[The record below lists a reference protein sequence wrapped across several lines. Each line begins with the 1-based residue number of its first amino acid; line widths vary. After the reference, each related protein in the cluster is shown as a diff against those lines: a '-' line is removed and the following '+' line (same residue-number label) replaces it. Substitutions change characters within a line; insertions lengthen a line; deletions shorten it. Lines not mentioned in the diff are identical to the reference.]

1 VSSDSLNVKVVS
13 NQNSVELTKNE
24 NTVVISDK
32 NRDTSINVL
41 QKETVVVTVASKGP
55 KGDKGDKGDMGI
67 AVTNQIATGSITASV
82 DVGTNTF
89 RVQSGSSTYFYI
101 SSSGNVGIGTTNPTL
116 GLLQLNTSTAI
127 PNPSLYINAS
137 GVGTTASIV
146 VRSNNGASV
155 PTQKTYN
162 PVGGSDSLNFIQ
174 LLDGDTT
181 STTNQPIGRIIFS
194 SNDADSGGTNTT
206 KAFIE
211 AVSEDATPD
220 TFLAFGTAQASTSV
234 TERMRITSVGNVGI
248 GTTAPTNTLQVNGG
262 ITATYLT
269 TSYIDINTTA
279 GITQPIEGR
288 LSWDNTDGTLDIG
301 LKGGNISLQ
310 VGQEQVVRVVNKT
323 DGNLLKSEYKVVRIR
338 RTDEGG
344 AQGQRL
350 AIRLSQA
357 NNDPN
362 SVDTLGLVAE
372 DINDNQEGYI
382 ITSGLLHNI
391 NTTGTLQS
399 ETWYDGDVLYLS
411 PTVAGA
417 LTNIKPIAPNHTVI
431 VGFVVY
437 AHNNQGKIFVKVD
450 NGYEIDELHN
460 VRINTSSL
468 AVGDLLI
475 YSSSVWTNSKQ
486 MTGSYVLNGNVTVT
500 GTASINTL
508 VVNQTQLSTGSNQL
522 GDNINDTQTL
532 YGSVIIPTGSL
543 TVTGSLNVISGITG
557 SLFGTSSWAI
567 NALTASFITPTGTN
581 AFVQGGNSFGTT
593 ALLGTNDTQDLQFE
607 TSGSVRMTISSSGNI
622 GIGTTSPLSTLT
634 VAGGNININ
643 NGYGIG
649 GNFVGTYTSFIT
661 YHNDGLGFLQSA
673 SFGFRR
679 SAYMDSIAYPDIF
692 GLGTN
697 DLRFFTSTNGI
708 AAPSEIMRMVGS
720 TGFVGIGETS
730 PSAKLEIKGSGATSA
745 TTALRVEN
753 NNATSL
759 LTILNDGTSAFNT
772 SHLYVSSSGNVGIGT
787 ATPVHNLVVNGNTG
801 VSINA
806 NGATFPNIHRDST
819 DGGMLLRSWNGSI
832 FTTNVKITPTTE
844 VGIGTTTPTA
854 ELHISGANADAL
866 LRVSSPAVNNILFVT
881 GSGRV
886 GIGTSNPGVTLDV
899 VGGSIRTSNTMF
911 NSTTQTNTIQL
922 SSATNLQFL
931 SASVETARY
940 DNNGWGFFNTAPA
953 AKVHISGANA
963 DNLFGVSSPSAT
975 NALFVTGSGNVGIG
989 TSNPLSLLHITASS
1003 GNEFLRITSGSQN
1016 ILNVRSGSVVFF
1028 AGTGVSP
1035 TANFDLDVQ
1044 GTGTANGGTVRFTAN
1059 STIWTFAGTSAVSRG
1074 STGNSDMFNVSM
1086 TGTSATLVQNPMS
1099 ITFNANQ
1106 STTGGGG
1113 YTVLRVNATHAT
1125 TAGTGSKLLQTWE
1138 FGGTQ
1143 RSVVNITGS
1152 IGVGITTP
1160 SASVHISSSLGL
1172 APILAITP
1180 HHPLPTTNI
1189 PTGSFMVSSSTPP
1202 KPFFWDGTTW
1212 NALY

>member
-1 VSSDSLNVKVVS
+1 MSSDRLNVKVVS

-194 SNDADSGGTNTT
+194 SNDTDSGGTNTT

-211 AVSEDATPD
+211 AVSEDTTPD

-372 DINDNQEGYI
+372 NIDNNQEGYI
-382 ITSGLLHNI
+382 ITSGLVRDI
-391 NTTGTLQS
+391 NTTGTLQG
-399 ETWYDGDVLYLS
+399 ETWNDGDVLYLS
-411 PTVAGA
+411 PTTAGA

-475 YSSSVWTNSKQ
+475 YSSSVWINSKQ
-486 MTGSYVLNGNVTVT
+486 MTGSYSL
-500 GTASINTL
+500 
-508 VVNQTQLSTGSNQL
+508 
-522 GDNINDTQTL
+522 
-532 YGSVIIPTGSL
+532 TGSL
-543 TVTGSLNVISGITG
+543 TTTGDIT
-557 SLFGTSSWAI
+557 AQ
-567 NALTASFITPTGTN
+567 NLTVADIT
-581 AFVQGGNSFGTT
+581 A
-593 ALLGTNDTQDLQFE
+593 
-607 TSGSVRMTISSSGNI
+607 SGNI
-622 GIGTTSPLSTLT
+622 TIGRTKS
-634 VAGGNININ
+634 
-643 NGYGIG
+643 IG
-649 GNFVGTYTSFIT
+649 GNNLGTYNPILT
-661 YHNDGLGFLQSA
+661 YWNDGVSGAVQSA
-673 SFGFRR
+673 SFGFRG
-679 SAYMDSIAYPDIF
+679 SAYMDSIAYPDLF
-692 GLGTN
+692 GFGTN

-730 PSAKLEIKGSGATSA
+730 PSAKLEIRGSGATSA
-745 TTALRVEN
+745 TTAFRVEN
-753 NNATSL
+753 SSATSL

-772 SHLYVSSSGNVGIGT
+772 NHLYVSGSGRI
-787 ATPVHNLVVNGNTG
+787 
-801 VSINA
+801 
-806 NGATFPNIHRDST
+806 
-819 DGGMLLRSWNGSI
+819 
-832 FTTNVKITPTTE
+832 
-844 VGIGTTTPTA
+844 GIGTTTPQSQ
-854 ELHISGANADAL
+854 LHITGANAL
-866 LRVSSPAVNNILFVT
+866 FTLSPI
-881 GSGRV
+881 
-886 GIGTSNPGVTLDV
+886 
-899 VGGSIRTSNTMF
+899 
-911 NSTTQTNTIQL
+911 
-922 SSATNLQFL
+922 
-931 SASVETARY
+931 
-940 DNNGWGFFNTAPA
+940 
-953 AKVHISGANA
+953 
-963 DNLFGVSSPSAT
+963 
-975 NALFVTGSGNVGIG
+975 
-989 TSNPLSLLHITASS
+989 
-1003 GNEFLRITSGSQN
+1003 
-1016 ILNVRSGSVVFF
+1016 
-1028 AGTGVSP
+1028 
-1035 TANFDLDVQ
+1035 
-1044 GTGTANGGTVRFTAN
+1044 
-1059 STIWTFAGTSAVSRG
+1059 
-1074 STGNSDMFNVSM
+1074 
-1086 TGTSATLVQNPMS
+1086 
-1099 ITFNANQ
+1099 
-1106 STTGGGG
+1106 
-1113 YTVLRVNATHAT
+1113 
-1125 TAGTGSKLLQTWE
+1125 
-1138 FGGTQ
+1138 
-1143 RSVVNITGS
+1143 
-1152 IGVGITTP
+1152 
-1160 SASVHISSSLGL
+1160 
-1172 APILAITP
+1172 
-1180 HHPLPTTNI
+1180 HPLPTSNVPSASFATS
-1189 PTGSFMVSSSTPP
+1189 GSGANLKPYFWNGSS
-1202 KPFFWDGTTW
+1202 W